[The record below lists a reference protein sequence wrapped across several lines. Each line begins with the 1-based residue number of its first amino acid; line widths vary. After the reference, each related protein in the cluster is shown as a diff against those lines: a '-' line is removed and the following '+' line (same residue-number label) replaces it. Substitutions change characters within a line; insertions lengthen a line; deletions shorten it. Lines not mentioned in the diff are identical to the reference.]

1 MRSSRAWGKCIELVP
16 CPRPCSHQGSG
27 NTEIR
32 PLCYGHSLSD
42 LGFRESSVRLLALA
56 DSFDK
61 LAERVEGW
69 ETTAANAAD

>member
-1 MRSSRAWGKCIELVP
+1 MSEAAQPSRVGKYRDQAAMLRSLAFRSR
-16 CPRPCSHQGSG
+16 
-27 NTEIR
+27 
-32 PLCYGHSLSD
+32 
-42 LGFRESSVRLLALA
+42 FRESSVRLLALA